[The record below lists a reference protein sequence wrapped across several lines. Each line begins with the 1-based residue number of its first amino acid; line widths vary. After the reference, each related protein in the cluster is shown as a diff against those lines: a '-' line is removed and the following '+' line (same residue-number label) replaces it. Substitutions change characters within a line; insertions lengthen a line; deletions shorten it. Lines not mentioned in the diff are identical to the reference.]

1 MSDSNTLI
9 RQVFDEPPAF
19 DMVHQEPAPYRL
31 TLEERDAAKVTR
43 ERAEL
48 RAKIRSLEMIMK
60 SPDFDLESLGLE
72 RLDGEDPCML
82 THRFT
87 KGIYVREFK
96 MKAGS
101 IIVSKLHAQEH
112 ICIISAGKAV
122 VTTESGTQV
131 IEAPCTFIS
140 PAGSKR
146 VLLIVEDMVWSTI
159 HRCDGTDVEKLE
171 ALLIIPEPDDYRAL
185 PVVEEEALC
194 LG

>member
-1 MSDSNTLI
+1 MSENALI
-9 RQVFDEPPAF
+9 QQVFAEPPAF
-19 DMVHQEPAPYRL
+19 DMVHQPPAPYRL
-31 TLEERDAAKVTR
+31 TLEERDAAPVPIGQ
-43 ERAEL
+43 AEL
-48 RAKIRSLEMIMK
+48 RAKIRALELIMK
-60 SPDFDLESLGLE
+60 SPDLDAQLAEMGME

-82 THRFT
+82 THRHT

-122 VTTESGTQV
+122 VTTENGTQI
-131 IEAPCTFIS
+131 IEAPCTFVS

-146 VLLIVEDMVWSTI
+146 VLLILEDMVWSTV
-159 HRCDGTDVEKLE
+159 HRSDETEIEKLE
-171 ALLIIPEPDDYRAL
+171 AELIIPEPDGYLAL
-185 PVVEEEALC
+185 PVTEEALC

>member
-1 MSDSNTLI
+1 VIENALMDG
-9 RQVFDEPPAF
+9 VFAEPPAF
-19 DMVHQEPAPYRL
+19 DMVHQPPAPYRL
-31 TLEERDAAKVTR
+31 TLEERDAAPVSVGQ
-43 ERAEL
+43 AEL
-48 RAKIRSLEMIMK
+48 RAKIRALELIMK
-60 SPDFDLESLGLE
+60 SPDFDLAGLGLE
-72 RLDGEDPCML
+72 RLDGEDPMML

-87 KGIYVREFK
+87 RGIYVREFK

-131 IEAPCTFIS
+131 IEAPCTFVS

-146 VLLIVEDMVWSTI
+146 VLLIVEDMVWSTV
-159 HRCDGTDVEKLE
+159 HRSDETEVERLE
-171 ALLIIPEPDDYRAL
+171 SELIIPEPDDYLAL
-185 PVVEEEALC
+185 PVVKEVPC